1 MKNQIHSAFDEIKA
15 EQKLKTDTKYFLYE
29 LYNKD
34 EAPEPK
40 AKKGLILAP
49 IAAVL
54 AVVLSLGIF
63 TTAVPVS
70 AVSFDVENTS
80 VELELNSLNKVL
92 KVNCFGESE
101 DFSELKLKNLDCK
114 SAVSLIIEKSKSRN
128 SDISSAVLTVNCK
141 SAEKAERLAD
151 TITENDSTG
160 LTVSCH
166 SSHSKL
172 RETAH
177 SHGISTGKYQVFLN
191 LKEYEPELTAEQ
203 ANSMTMKELRDRLS
217 HYCSKDSSDTSEETE
232 TTTCNETHHNGQI
245 GNGHHGD
252 RQH

>member
-29 LYNKD
+29 LYNKAD
-34 EAPEPK
+34 TPEPK
-40 AKKGLILAP
+40 SKKGLILTP

-80 VELELNSLNKVL
+80 VELELNSLNKVV

-101 DFSELKLKNLDCK
+101 DFSELKLKNLDCE
-114 SAVSLIIEKSKSRN
+114 SAVSLIIEKSKSCN
-128 SDISSAVLTVNCK
+128 ADISSAVLTVNCK

-151 TITENDSTG
+151 TITEKDSTG

-177 SHGISTGKYQVFLN
+177 SHGISTGKYQAYLT
-191 LKEYEPELTAEQ
+191 LKEYEPDLSLDDIQKLSMNELKEKISSYT
-203 ANSMTMKELRDRLS
+203 NSQPA
-217 HYCSKDSSDTSEETE
+217 DSSTPQPQQS
-232 TTTCNETHHNGQI
+232 TCHNGTTD
-245 GNGHHGD
+245 GGGKHHG
-252 RQH
+252 HNK